1 MSEILCD
8 CCNAEG
14 DHPSRI
20 ICDACFQSAKGKA
33 DCCIATQ
40 AENKRLKKA
49 LKEYG
54 RCWSGCDSRAV
65 LVESEGKGK
74 GWYAAYCTC
83 GFDKALKGK

>member
-8 CCNAEG
+8 CCNTEG

-40 AENKRLKKA
+40 AENKRLKKVLGFLKTTLLHSKTLSEKEFVALKDIIEQA
-49 LKEYG
+49 LKE
-54 RCWSGCDSRAV
+54 
-65 LVESEGKGK
+65 K
-74 GWYAAYCTC
+74 
-83 GFDKALKGK
+83 